1 MRFLHGYLE
10 KIGKYH
16 VFLRNWIAGFRG
28 VKLMDFSRLWTLSKG
43 LQLFCWNPTKT
54 KRSKWMGRGG
64 GEMMNHFSKSLFL

>member
-28 VKLMDFSRLWTLSKG
+28 VKLMDFSRALDIIKG
-43 LQLFCWNPTKT
+43 SPT
-54 KRSKWMGRGG
+54 
-64 GEMMNHFSKSLFL
+64 FLLEPNKNQKV

>member
-28 VKLMDFSRLWTLSKG
+28 VKLMDFSRALDIIKGSPTFFAGTQQKPKG
-43 LQLFCWNPTKT
+43 LNGWE
-54 KRSKWMGRGG
+54 RWG
-64 GEMMNHFSKSLFL
+64 